1 VEASSLYSLLL
12 NPKFRLERGDAS
24 QPWYVA
30 VRAFAVG
37 NGLLDHFKQALK
49 TLQAR
54 MIDESRVKK
63 AGEALMWKFK
73 REEAAGVLTQMERLK
88 TLIKIGLQIN
98 HL

>member
-1 VEASSLYSLLL
+1 
-12 NPKFRLERGDAS
+12 
-24 QPWYVA
+24 
-30 VRAFAVG
+30 
-37 NGLLDHFKQALK
+37 
-49 TLQAR
+49 